1 MDQPSFWVVLVAAIF
16 TNNILL
22 RYFLGMCSFLAVS
35 KRVETAMGLGIAVV
49 FVCTCTSALNWLIFY
64 GLLNPSTSV
73 LSRMLG
79 QELDLTFLQFILFIA
94 VIAGFVQ
101 LIEMIV
107 EKVSESLYMAL
118 GIYLPLITVNC
129 AILGACLFMVIREY
143 DFIRSVAYGLGS
155 GLGWM
160 LAIVAM
166 ASIRERLRFSNI
178 PQPMKEVGIVMVVT
192 GIMAMAFIGF
202 AGMVSL

>member
-1 MDQPSFWVVLVAAIF
+1 MDQPSFWIVLVAAIF

-35 KRVETAMGLGIAVV
+35 KRVETAVGLGIAVV
-49 FVCTCTSALNWLIFY
+49 FVCTATSALNWLLYY
-64 GLLNPSTSV
+64 GLLNPSTSII
-73 LSRMLG
+73 SKAMG
-79 QELDLTFLQFILFIA
+79 QELDLRFLQFILFIA

-101 LIEMIV
+101 LVEMIV
-107 EKVSESLYMAL
+107 ERVSESLYMAL

-143 DFIRSVAYGLGS
+143 DFLRSVAYGLGS

-160 LAIVAM
+160 LAIVSM

-178 PQPMKEVGIVMVVT
+178 PKPLKEVGIVMIVT